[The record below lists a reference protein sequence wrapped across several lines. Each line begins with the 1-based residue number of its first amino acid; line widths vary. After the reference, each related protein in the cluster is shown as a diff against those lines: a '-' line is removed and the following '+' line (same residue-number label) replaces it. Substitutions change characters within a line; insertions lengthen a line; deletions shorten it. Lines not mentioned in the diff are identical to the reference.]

1 MGVEVIAD
9 SKTKAAS
16 SAGVRRGPQPPNED
30 ALKRLQ
36 RIQGQVAGLIRMVHE
51 ERYCIDILTQV
62 TAVRAALNGVG
73 LSLLGRHLDHCVTD
87 AIREGEGRGADVVE
101 ELMSALKRASF

>member
-1 MGVEVIAD
+1 MAD
-9 SKTKAAS
+9 STTRAAS
-16 SAGVRRGPQPPNED
+16 GNGVRRGPQPLNED

-36 RIQGQVAGLIRMVHE
+36 RIQGQVNGLIKMVQE

-73 LSLLGRHLDHCVTD
+73 MSLLGRHLDHCVTD
-87 AIREGEGRGADVVE
+87 AIRAGEDRGAEVVD
-101 ELMSALKRASF
+101 ELMTALKRASF